1 MDNQQLHIDIA
12 IIVGGIAGLGTLNQL
27 KGLGYSAV
35 LFEEEALGSHQTIAS
50 QGMIHGG
57 IKYALG
63 GTWGGGSE
71 AISAMPG
78 AWRACLEGEGPV
90 DLRGCRVLSEDFYLW
105 SGGNLQSKMT
115 SFLASKMLRG
125 RVEKM
130 ASDNYPAPL
139 RHPDFR
145 GQVYR
150 LVDLVM
156 DMPSVVATLVERQ
169 LDAIFHID
177 WHGASL
183 RRDGSEA
190 WLSLPGID
198 VIPRRLLLTAGTG
211 NEGLIRQ
218 LGGSEPEMQ
227 RRPLQQVIV
236 KHEYR
241 ESFYAHCT
249 GSNPSP
255 RLTVSSHRTSRDE
268 PVWYLGGDLA
278 TESTS
283 DAPDQLIDKAR
294 RELNEL
300 LPWIDFGEMHWRTIQ
315 LDRAEPKQSALLRP
329 DRAFVGRVDSV
340 DNALA
345 AWPTKLS
352 LSPDLGNEIQRL
364 LREDN
369 IQPGAPVDLAPLAG
383 LGRPGIAPT
392 CWDTLFP

>member
-1 MDNQQLHIDIA
+1 MSNHQLHIDIA
-12 IIVGGIAGLGTLNQL
+12 IIGGGIAGLWALNQL
-27 KGLGYSAV
+27 RGNGYSAV

-63 GTWGGGSE
+63 GAWSGGSE
-71 AISAMPG
+71 AISAMPD
-78 AWRACLEGEGPV
+78 AWRDCLRGEGPV
-90 DLRGCRVLSEDFYLW
+90 DLRGCKVLSEDFYLW

-125 RVEKM
+125 KVEKLPRD
-130 ASDNYPAPL
+130 AFPAPL
-139 RHPDFR
+139 RHPQFT

-169 LDAIFHID
+169 REAIFHID
-177 WHGASL
+177 WHTARL
-183 RRDGSEA
+183 RRDERTA
-190 WLSLPGID
+190 WLSLPGVD
-198 VIPRRLLLTAGTG
+198 VRPQQLLFTAGTG
-211 NEGLIRQ
+211 NEGLVRQ
-218 LGGSEPEMQ
+218 LGGQQPQMQ

-241 ESFYAHCT
+241 EPFYAHCT
-249 GSNPSP
+249 GTNPSP
-255 RLTVSSHRTSRDE
+255 RLTVSSHRTSEDE

-278 TESTS
+278 TENTHTT
-283 DAPDQLIDKAR
+283 PEHLIAKAQQ
-294 RELNEL
+294 ELATL
-300 LPWIDFGEMHWRTIQ
+300 LPWVEFGEMHWRTIK

-329 DRAFVGRVDSV
+329 DRAFVGRVDTV

-352 LSPDLGNEIQRL
+352 LSPDLGDEIERMLAQ
-364 LREDN
+364 DG
-369 IQPGAPVDLAPLAG
+369 ISPGESADLSALST
-383 LGRPGIAPT
+383 LGRPGITPT
-392 CWDTLFP
+392 CWDALF